1 MHNSIDTCVFLF
13 YVFNATGLCILTLKL
28 PTSSQ
33 RFPHHFFLRSPPRGS
48 RYQWWQ
54 ESPHPRTWSPSK
66 DGPLIRY
73 IPKAQLRSRQ
83 FPFKFFAYHNPFFFE
98 VERVM
103 KQESAT
109 VTQTSTFG
117 TRCVSGVCSTA
128 WRIHQRG
135 GPQSRIAQKPGDA
148 VSSHAIGSTWIYNYQ
163 KVVTSLP

>member
-83 FPFKFFAYHNPFFFE
+83 FPFKFFAYHNPFFRSGKGDETGICNCHTDFD
-98 VERVM
+98 VWYTLRERGVFHSM
-103 KQESAT
+103 ENSPKRRPAVKDRT
-109 VTQTSTFG
+109 KTWR
-117 TRCVSGVCSTA
+117 RCVIPCH
-128 WRIHQRG
+128 WKHLDI
-135 GPQSRIAQKPGDA
+135 
-148 VSSHAIGSTWIYNYQ
+148 
-163 KVVTSLP
+163 